1 MKKQSVEQI
10 LKFTGEFLMES
21 HALTSA
27 KVQFDEF
34 LNKLTFGEYDMYG
47 DTTNFQVIDPEG
59 HEVILDIPINE
70 EMDIIIELSEIF
82 ESVGYD
88 KATFIET
95 IQEKYKEQNQI

>member
-1 MKKQSVEQI
+1 MEKQTVEQI
-10 LKFTGEFLMES
+10 LKFTGEFFMES
-21 HALTSA
+21 NALTAA
-27 KVQFDEF
+27 KVHFDEF
-34 LNKLTFGEYDMYG
+34 RKTLTFSEYDMYG

-59 HEVILDIPINE
+59 HDIILDIPIQE
-70 EMDIIIELSEIF
+70 EMDIIIELSQIF